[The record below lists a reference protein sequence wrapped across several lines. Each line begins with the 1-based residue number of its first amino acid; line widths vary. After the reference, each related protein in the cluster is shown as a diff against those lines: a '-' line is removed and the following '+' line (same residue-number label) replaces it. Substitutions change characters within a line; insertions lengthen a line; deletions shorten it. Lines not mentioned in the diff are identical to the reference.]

1 MISKKLLCASQNMKL
16 IDDKKSAIKFV
27 NTLARNSKPTPFVLP
42 LLLTTTKQTFAIK
55 CVR

>member
-1 MISKKLLCASQNMKL
+1 MKL

-27 NTLARNSKPTPFVLP
+27 NTLVLATQTHSLCASP
-42 LLLTTTKQTFAIK
+42 HLLTTTKNTTTQQSFAIK